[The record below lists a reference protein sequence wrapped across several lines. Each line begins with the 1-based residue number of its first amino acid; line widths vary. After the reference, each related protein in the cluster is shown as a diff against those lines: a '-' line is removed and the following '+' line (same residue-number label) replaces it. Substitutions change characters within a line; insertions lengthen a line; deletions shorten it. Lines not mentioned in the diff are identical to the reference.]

1 MTEVYR
7 LVTTYDILS
16 KAGYKVDNNDTNRA
30 LIGIL
35 SEKIYTQHPSRGKD
49 PLISPI
55 HSDTESISPSKIEG
69 RKFARKLL
77 LSTWDQVLDIL
88 GIPLDTTTKV
98 IGRSPISLYE
108 ECLTPFMPLV
118 SFYTP

>member
-55 HSDTESISPSKIEG
+55 HNDTESISPSKIEG

-98 IGRSPISLYE
+98 IGRLLIR
-108 ECLTPFMPLV
+108 FI
-118 SFYTP
+118 